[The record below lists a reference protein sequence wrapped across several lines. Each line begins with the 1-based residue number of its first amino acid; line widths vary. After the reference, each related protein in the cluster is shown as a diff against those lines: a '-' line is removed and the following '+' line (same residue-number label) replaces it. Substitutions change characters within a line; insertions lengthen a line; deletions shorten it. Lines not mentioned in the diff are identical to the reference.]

1 MATYGSLLEEQEKL
15 NSECPEVDRA
25 DFLVTNPKTV
35 YKNNRPQYTRYEIIT
50 NNASSAFP
58 LRSSRGVYRSFK
70 EFKWLRRILRWEYL
84 TSNIPV
90 LPPNYL
96 FRRNY
101 NPSVVASRLVPLK
114 NFLNECVKD
123 KKIVSDVAFHLFVQ
137 SDLTIQDITRQ
148 RRGQTHHSYL
158 PCLWNC
164 GGKIHKDDPIPPNQV
179 EYDAI

>member
-50 NNASSAFP
+50 N
-58 LRSSRGVYRSFK
+58 
-70 EFKWLRRILRWEYL
+70 
-84 TSNIPV
+84 
-90 LPPNYL
+90 
-96 FRRNY
+96 
-101 NPSVVASRLVPLK
+101 
-114 NFLNECVKD
+114 
-123 KKIVSDVAFHLFVQ
+123 

-164 GGKIHKDDPIPPNQV
+164 GGKIHKDEDDFDYAAFKRELSRTLMN
-179 EYDAI
+179 EDSD